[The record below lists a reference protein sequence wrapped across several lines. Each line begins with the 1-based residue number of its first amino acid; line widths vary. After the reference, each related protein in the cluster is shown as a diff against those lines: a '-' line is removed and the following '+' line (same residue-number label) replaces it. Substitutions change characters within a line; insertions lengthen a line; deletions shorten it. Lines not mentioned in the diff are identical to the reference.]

1 MLSYFKLIYNLYQI
15 KKDKTIL
22 LSNEFVSKLK
32 KTIDGCGM
40 IVIKMVQATI
50 PIIELRKLLQN
61 DEIFKKI
68 KMDLDDYYSNCNEH
82 YMEHTL
88 NLYNKSFNKSLYD
101 DYHIIDLIGSGSVAQ
116 VYKIRNK
123 KTNKIYAM
131 KVVHEYSY
139 SELLYFR
146 ILYFIV
152 CKIYK
157 NDILNIE
164 YSDIYENII
173 KQYSMINEVKNMLLF
188 KHTYESDIIKVPNI
202 IQFSDDI
209 IIMDYIENEDISEES
224 KTNLISIL
232 HYNQYYYKLFH
243 GDIHKNNIV
252 YKNDCI
258 YLIDFGCSFIIP
270 DELDIKNTL
279 ISLSPD
285 DYINVIKYCISINK
299 KNKNIDLS
307 FIKTFREECIELKD
321 KELKGKE
328 LKGKELNNSQ
338 TRIHTLFINL
348 FLETL
353 NNNNVYIP
361 YNLLLLLVNSVYYQ
375 INTNNKLLPSLYDI
389 CTILKEHH
397 KYSEI
402 YEFINN
408 SIKKKIKKR
417 DEDYKHLKSLIKL
430 E

>member
-32 KTIDGCGM
+32 KSIDGCGM

-68 KMDLDDYYSNCNEH
+68 KMNLDDYYSNCNEH

-88 NLYNKSFNKSLYD
+88 KLYNKSFNKSLYD

-131 KVVHEYSY
+131 KVVHEYEY

-188 KHTYESDIIKVPNI
+188 KHTYESDIIKVPNV

-243 GDIHKNNIV
+243 GDIHKNNIL

-279 ISLSPD
+279 ITLSPD
-285 DYINVIKYCISINK
+285 DYINFIKYCISINK

-321 KELKGKE
+321 KELD
-328 LKGKELNNSQ
+328 NSQ
-338 TRIHTLFINL
+338 IRIHTLFVNL

-375 INTNNKLLPSLYDI
+375 NNTIKELLPSTYEI
-389 CTILKEHH
+389 CILLK
-397 KYSEI
+397 KYNIYSEI
-402 YEFINN
+402 NEYLNN
-408 SIKKKIKKR
+408 NIKEKIKKR